1 MPKRLFDSLRTELG
15 TDSVEAYHSRRKG
28 GASMADNTA
37 ISTVYNHFLTTYA
50 PQGTNSKYDT
60 HKKSELR
67 GLYNSIVKMNKE
79 APLFLLDNSPATQEF
94 AVGLKESARSLKNV
108 ISSLSMDD
116 SDNMLD
122 QKAVASSNEDIVEA
136 SYIGGAD
143 IDPDSIPNLEISV
156 HQLAGQQENR
166 GKFLEPDAM
175 DLEPGTYSFD
185 IHSRDMDYEF
195 QFNIGEND
203 TNKLIEEKLS
213 RLITRSNIGVSAEV
227 LTDDDGKVALSIKSD
242 DTGVR
247 GKGDTN
253 FDISDNNTHKTAGTV
268 EYFGIGTVSEY
279 PKNALFNLNGEDRS
293 TFSNHFSIERMY
305 DITLKGISD
314 EGSSVSIGLKTD
326 VESVTENINNLVSG
340 YNSFIDNINSYSEA
354 QPYSKKLLHEMNKV
368 ANLYA
373 SELESIGL
381 SFTEDGTIDVDDNLL
396 AQTAREDDA
405 MDRFSSIKK
414 FTEGILKRANQV
426 ALDPMEYTQKTV
438 VAYKNPG
445 HGFATPY
452 ITSNYSGMMFSSYC

>member
-1 MPKRLFDSLRTELG
+1 
-15 TDSVEAYHSRRKG
+15 
-28 GASMADNTA
+28 MADNTA

-79 APLFLLDNSPATQEF
+79 APLFLLDTSPATQEF

-122 QKAVASSNEDIVEA
+122 QKAVASSDPDTVEA
-136 SYIGGAD
+136 SFIGGAD
-143 IDPDSIPNLEISV
+143 MDPDSIPSIEISV
-156 HQLAGQQENR
+156 EELAGAQENR
-166 GKFLEPDAM
+166 GKFLDPDSM
-175 DLEPGTYSFD
+175 GLDPGTYSFD

-203 TNKLIEEKLS
+203 TNKIIEEKLA
-213 RLITRSNIGVSAEV
+213 RLITRSNIGVNASV
-227 LTDDDGKVALSIKSD
+227 LTDDDGRVALSIKSEE
-242 DTGVR
+242 TGVR
-247 GKGDTN
+247 GKSDTN

-268 EYFGIGTVSEY
+268 EYFGIGDVTVY
-279 PKNALFNLNGEDRS
+279 PKNSRFTLNGEERS
-293 TFSNHFSIERMY
+293 TFSNHFSIEKIY
-305 DITLKGISD
+305 DINLKGISP
-314 EGSSVSIGLKTD
+314 EGEAVSIGLKTD
-326 VESVTENINNLVSG
+326 VESVTENINNLVNG
-340 YNSFIDNINSYSEA
+340 YNSFINNINSYSES
-354 QPYSKKLLHEMNKV
+354 QPYSRKLVNEMNKV
-368 ANLYA
+368 AGLYS

-381 SFTEDGTIDVDDNLL
+381 KFSESGTISVDNNLL
-396 AQTAREDDA
+396 TQTAREDDA
-405 MDRFSSIKK
+405 MDRFSSIRK
-414 FTEGILKRANQV
+414 FTESVLGRANKV

-452 ITSNYSGMMFSSYC
+452 VTSNYSGMMFSSYC

>member
-1 MPKRLFDSLRTELG
+1 
-15 TDSVEAYHSRRKG
+15 
-28 GASMADNTA
+28 MADNTA

-50 PQGTNSKYDT
+50 PKGTNSKYDT

-94 AVGLKESARSLKNV
+94 AVGLKENARSLKNV

-122 QKAVASSNEDIVEA
+122 QKAVASSDEDVVQA
-136 SYIGGAD
+136 SFIGGAD
-143 IDPDSIPNLEISV
+143 IDPDSIPNLDISV
-156 HQLAGQQENR
+156 EQLAAGQENR
-166 GKFLEPDAM
+166 GKFLEPDQM

-203 TNKLIEEKLS
+203 TNKLVEEKLA

-227 LTDDDGKVALSIKSD
+227 LTDDEGRVALSIRSD
-242 DTGVR
+242 ETGVR
-247 GKGDTN
+247 GKGDTS

-268 EYFGIGTVSEY
+268 DYFGIGDVTTY
-279 PKNALFNLNGEDRS
+279 PQNSLFTLNGEQRS

-305 DITLKGISD
+305 DINLKGVSE
-314 EGSSVSIGLKTD
+314 EGTSVSIGLKTD
-326 VESVTENINNLVSG
+326 VESVTENINNLVDG
-340 YNSFIDNINSYSEA
+340 YNSFITNINSYAES
-354 QPYSKKLLHEMNKV
+354 QPYSKKLISEMNKT
-368 ANLYA
+368 AALYS

-381 SFTEDGTIDVDDNLL
+381 KFADDGTISVDNNLL

-405 MDRFSSIKK
+405 MERFASIKK
-414 FTEGILKRANQV
+414 FTEGLLGRANKV

-445 HGFATPY
+445 HGYATPY

>member
-1 MPKRLFDSLRTELG
+1 
-15 TDSVEAYHSRRKG
+15 
-28 GASMADNTA
+28 MADNTA

-79 APLFLLDNSPATQEF
+79 APLFLLDTSPATQEF

-122 QKAVASSNEDIVEA
+122 QKAVASSDENIVEA
-136 SYIGGAD
+136 SFIGGAD
-143 IDPDSIPNLEISV
+143 MDPDSIPPLEISV
-156 HQLAGQQENR
+156 EELAGRQENR
-166 GKFLEPDAM
+166 GKFLDPDSM
-175 DLEPGTYSFD
+175 DLAPGTYSFD

-203 TNKLIEEKLS
+203 TNKIIEEKLA
-213 RLITRSNIGVSAEV
+213 RLITRSNIGVSASV
-227 LTDDDGKVALSIKSD
+227 LTDDNGRVALSIVSD
-242 DTGVR
+242 ETGIR

-253 FDISDNNTHKTAGTV
+253 FDVSDNNTHKTAGTV
-268 EYFGIGTVSEY
+268 EYFGIGDVTVY
-279 PKNALFNLNGEDRS
+279 PRNSRFTLNGEERS
-293 TFSNHFSIERMY
+293 TFSNHFSIEKIY
-305 DITLKGISD
+305 DINLKGISP
-314 EGSSVSIGLKTD
+314 EGETVSIGLKTD
-326 VESVTENINNLVSG
+326 VESVTENINNLVNG
-340 YNSFIDNINSYSEA
+340 YNSFINNINSYSES
-354 QPYSKKLLHEMNKV
+354 QPYSKKLVNEMNKV
-368 ANLYA
+368 AALYS

-381 SFTEDGTIDVDDNLL
+381 SFSENGTISVDNNLL
-396 AQTAREDDA
+396 TQTAREDDA
-405 MDRFSSIKK
+405 MERFGSIRK
-414 FTEGILKRANQV
+414 FAESILGRANKV
-426 ALDPMEYTQKTV
+426 SLDPMEYTQKTV

-452 ITSNYSGMMFSSYC
+452 VTSNYSGMMFSSYC

>member
-1 MPKRLFDSLRTELG
+1 
-15 TDSVEAYHSRRKG
+15 
-28 GASMADNTA
+28 MADNTA

-79 APLFLLDNSPATQEF
+79 APLFLLDTSPATQEF

-122 QKAVASSNEDIVEA
+122 QKAVASSDPDTVEA
-136 SYIGGAD
+136 SFIGGAD
-143 IDPDSIPNLEISV
+143 MDPDSIPSIEISV
-156 HQLAGQQENR
+156 EELAGAQENR
-166 GKFLEPDAM
+166 GKFLDPDSM
-175 DLEPGTYSFD
+175 GLDPGTYSFD

-203 TNKLIEEKLS
+203 TNKIIEEKLA
-213 RLITRSNIGVSAEV
+213 RLITRSNIGVNASV
-227 LTDDDGKVALSIKSD
+227 LTDDDGRVALSIKSD
-242 DTGVR
+242 ETGVR
-247 GKGDTN
+247 GKSDTN

-268 EYFGIGTVSEY
+268 EYFGIGDVTVY
-279 PKNALFNLNGEDRS
+279 PKNSRFTLNGEERS
-293 TFSNHFSIERMY
+293 TFSNHFSIEKIY
-305 DITLKGISD
+305 DINLKGISP
-314 EGSSVSIGLKTD
+314 EGEAASIGLKTD
-326 VESVTENINNLVSG
+326 VESVTENINNLVNG
-340 YNSFIDNINSYSEA
+340 YNSFINNINSYSES
-354 QPYSKKLLHEMNKV
+354 QPYSRKLVNEMNKV
-368 ANLYA
+368 AGLYS

-381 SFTEDGTIDVDDNLL
+381 KFSESGTISVDNNLL
-396 AQTAREDDA
+396 TQTAREDDA
-405 MDRFSSIKK
+405 MDRFSSIRK
-414 FTEGILKRANQV
+414 FTESVLGRANKV

-452 ITSNYSGMMFSSYC
+452 VTSNYSGMMFSSYC

>member
-1 MPKRLFDSLRTELG
+1 MPRRLFNSLRTELG

-28 GASMADNTA
+28 GAAMADNTA

-50 PQGTNSKYDT
+50 PKGTNSKYDT

-79 APLFLLDNSPATQEF
+79 APLFLLDTSPETQEF

-116 SDNMLD
+116 SDSMLD
-122 QKAVASSNEDIVEA
+122 QKAVASSDESIVQA
-136 SYIGGAD
+136 SFIGGAEV
-143 IDPDSIPNLEISV
+143 DPDSIPNLEISV
-156 HQLAGQQENR
+156 EQLAGEQENR

-175 DLEPGTYSFD
+175 GLAPGTYSFD

-203 TNKLIEEKLS
+203 TNKLVEEKLA
-213 RLITRSNIGVSAEV
+213 RLITRSNIGVNASV
-227 LTDDDGKVALSIKSD
+227 LTDDTGKVALSIKSD
-242 DTGVR
+242 ESGVR
-247 GKGDTN
+247 GRNNTN
-253 FDISDNNTHKTAGTV
+253 FEISDDNTHKTAGTV
-268 EYFGIGTVSEY
+268 AYFGIGDVTVY
-279 PKNALFNLNGEDRS
+279 PQNSLFTLNGEERS
-293 TFSNHFSIERMY
+293 TYSNHFSIEKMY
-305 DITLKGISD
+305 DINLNGVSA
-314 EGSSVSIGLKTD
+314 EGTSVSIGLKTD
-326 VESVTENINNLVSG
+326 VESVTENISNLVNG
-340 YNSFIDNINSYSEA
+340 YNDFIENINSYSEK
-354 QPYSKKLLHEMNKV
+354 QPYSRKLINEMSKV
-368 ANLYA
+368 AGLYS

-381 SFTEDGTIDVDDNLL
+381 SFNDNGTISIDNNLL
-396 AQTAREDDA
+396 TQTARKDDA
-405 MDRFSSIKK
+405 MDRFAAIKK
-414 FTEGILKRANQV
+414 FTKGVLGRANHV

-452 ITSNYSGMMFSSYC
+452 VTSNYSGMMFSSYC